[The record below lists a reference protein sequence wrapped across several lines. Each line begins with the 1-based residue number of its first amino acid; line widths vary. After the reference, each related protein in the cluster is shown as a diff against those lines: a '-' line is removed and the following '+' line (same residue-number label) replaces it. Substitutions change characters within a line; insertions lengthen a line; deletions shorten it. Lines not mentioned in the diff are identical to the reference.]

1 MLCGAIAGSTTLQP
15 LLRRPFAPLE
25 LNGNPD
31 LSLAINIASRSLGRL
46 SPVYLSDL
54 EGFRT
59 LTNVHNGTSG
69 RAHRPVTGKVGVS
82 MHEAIQS

>member
-1 MLCGAIAGSTTLQP
+1 MK
-15 LLRRPFAPLE
+15 
-25 LNGNPD
+25 
-31 LSLAINIASRSLGRL
+31 IASRSLLVRL